1 MLGLIFCLFTFAA
14 ACSTNLRNATIS
26 SNITSS
32 LENRVELLEQII
44 FASLEKQEKSVK
56 VAIDEHEK
64 RVRNLKVE
72 LNEIRTDPVEDAK
85 NLLPIGGVELEEIL
99 GGLFKTST
107 PWKCGISIYVDSL
120 NIMDE

>member
-1 MLGLIFCLFTFAA
+1 MLGLIFCFFTFAA